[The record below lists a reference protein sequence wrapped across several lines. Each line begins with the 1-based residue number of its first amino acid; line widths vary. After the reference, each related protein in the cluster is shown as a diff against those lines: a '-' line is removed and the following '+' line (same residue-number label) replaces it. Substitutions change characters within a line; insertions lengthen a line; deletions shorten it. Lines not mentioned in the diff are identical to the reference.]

1 MGTSVKIWRHL
12 VDLVAGYD
20 DRRPH
25 TQGCNALP
33 SNRLEAEKFWFCL
46 REKEKSMYLYEG

>member
-1 MGTSVKIWRHL
+1 MMCASIKRLRHL

-20 DRRPH
+20 DRCPH

-46 REKEKSMYLYEG
+46 RLKEIHLHEG

>member
-1 MGTSVKIWRHL
+1 MGKSFKNWRHL

-20 DRRPH
+20 DRCPH

-46 REKEKSMYLYEG
+46 RLKEIHLHEG